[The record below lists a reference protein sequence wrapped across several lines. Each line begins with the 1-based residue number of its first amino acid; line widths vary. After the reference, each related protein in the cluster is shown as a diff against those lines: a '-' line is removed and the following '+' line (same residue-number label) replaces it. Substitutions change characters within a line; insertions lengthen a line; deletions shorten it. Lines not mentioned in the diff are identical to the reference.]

1 LFTIDN
7 EKLNM
12 DMTVARS
19 QRLARVNQTCMRC
32 LVLSCAVTLESAEI
46 TMGLDVQQAAEM
58 DKRSLFHPFTAI
70 TDLNAEGPTLMA
82 EGKGV
87 RLKDVQGREYL
98 DGMAGLWCVNLGYGR
113 KEIVD
118 AIAKQSERLSYFH
131 TFNGMSSDVVAE
143 CAEALLQRAPVPMA
157 RVFFGA
163 SGSDANETQ
172 LKLIWYYNNL
182 RGKPDKKKIVAR
194 WNSYHGSGVAT
205 ASLTGLPGMHTLF
218 DLPKGPILHVGAPY
232 FYRKAEP
239 GQTEREFSRTLAK
252 ELEDLIEREGADTI
266 AAFFAEPVM
275 GAGGLIPPPE
285 GYFEEIVPILR
296 KHDILLV
303 LDEVV
308 SGFGRL
314 GTYWG
319 AQAFA
324 LEPDLITSAKG
335 VTSGYFPM
343 SVCYI
348 SPKVWDV
355 VESNAGKA
363 GLFGHGYT
371 YSAHPVG
378 AAAALATLKLIDELK
393 VVEHVADVGPY
404 LHTQMHAALGQH
416 AHVGDIRG
424 RGLMIGIELVKDR
437 ETKESFPMADRT
449 GRQILK
455 AAAARGLITRALGDT
470 MVFAPPLVI
479 ERTQIDELVDKF
491 SDAVNDVVG

>member
-1 LFTIDN
+1 
-7 EKLNM
+7 
-12 DMTVARS
+12 MTLSLGRS
-19 QRLARVNQTCMRC
+19 QLAFDIKHAPEADQH
-32 LVLSCAVTLESAEI
+32 
-46 TMGLDVQQAAEM
+46 
-58 DKRSLFHPFTAI
+58 SLFHPFTAI
-70 TDLNAEGPTLMA
+70 TDLMTEGPTLIV

-87 RLKDVQGREYL
+87 RIKDIEGREYL

-113 KEIVD
+113 KEIVE
-118 AIAKQSERLSYFH
+118 AITRQSERLSYFH

-143 CAEALLQRAPVPMA
+143 CAEALLQRAPLPMA

-182 RGKPDKKKIVAR
+182 RGRPEKKKIIAR

-232 FYRKAEP
+232 YYRKAEP
-239 GQTEREFSRTLAK
+239 GQTERDFSRQLAR
-252 ELEDLIEREGADTI
+252 ELEEVIEREGAETI

-303 LDEVV
+303 LDEVI

-314 GTYWG
+314 GEYWG
-319 AQAFA
+319 AHAYG

-355 VESNAGKA
+355 IESNAATA

-378 AAAALATLKLIDELK
+378 AAAALTTLRLIDQLDI
-393 VVEHVADVGPY
+393 VDHVAEVGPY
-404 LHTQMHAALGQH
+404 LHEQMHARLGQH

-437 ETKESFPMADRT
+437 STKESFPMTERT
-449 GRQILK
+449 GRKVLK
-455 AAAARGLITRALGDT
+455 AAAERGLVTRALGDT

-479 ERTQIDELVDKF
+479 ERSEVDELIDKF
-491 SDAVNDVVG
+491 SAAVSDVVG